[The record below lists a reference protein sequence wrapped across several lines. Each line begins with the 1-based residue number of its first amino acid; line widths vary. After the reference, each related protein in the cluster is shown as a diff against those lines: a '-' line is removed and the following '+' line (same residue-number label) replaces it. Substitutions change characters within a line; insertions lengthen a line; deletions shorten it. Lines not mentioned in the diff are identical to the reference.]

1 MLCPS
6 ASQLATSVSLER
18 CSLHKV
24 LLVNSMALWFHQSQI
39 RTNQHKQQK
48 LVFLAG
54 QIPPSLVY
62 LLASYC
68 FFFFFASYCYEGS
81 ISIFPGFYVSIVLL
95 LQFSGVCHK
104 KVRCVTAS
112 NWQGACIR
120 FNNLIEL

>member
-62 LLASYC
+62 LLASYGFFCFC
-68 FFFFFASYCYEGS
+68 FFAVTAMKGAFIFSQGSMFPLFFFYSLVAFV
-81 ISIFPGFYVSIVLL
+81 I
-95 LQFSGVCHK
+95 K
-104 KVRCVTAS
+104 K
-112 NWQGACIR
+112 
-120 FNNLIEL
+120 